1 MSSIVKY
8 ACNELSGV
16 EIECIIVDGQPW
28 FKAKQVA
35 QALGYSDTKQ
45 TIQTN
50 VDDED
55 KKQYKHLVVTSQGG
69 KNTPLGGTT
78 SNAVFVNESGLYSLI
93 LRSNK
98 PEAKVF

>member
-16 EIECIIVDGQPW
+16 EVECIIVDGQPW
-28 FKAKQVA
+28 FKARQVA

-55 KKQYKHLVVTSQGG
+55 KKQYKDLDVTTRGG
-69 KNTPLGGTT
+69 VFTPLRR
-78 SNAVFVNESGLYSLI
+78 YD
-93 LRSNK
+93 
-98 PEAKVF
+98 

>member
-28 FKAKQVA
+28 FKAKQIV

-50 VDDED
+50 VNDED
-55 KKQYKHLVVTSQGG
+55 NKQYKHLVVTSQGG
-69 KNTPLGGTT
+69 KNTPP
-78 SNAVFVNESGLYSLI
+78 SRNV
-93 LRSNK
+93 
-98 PEAKVF
+98 